1 LLAAGPSPAFLKP
14 RILGETGPLSN
25 DQTAAILPFLVTSD
39 TETVVGLHLSMENN
53 RPSVCVRTLAP
64 AVGAGAA
71 NDVFTEA
78 RTSDGLL
85 SLCVAAQDR
94 PMTVW

>member
-1 LLAAGPSPAFLKP
+1 
-14 RILGETGPLSN
+14 
-25 DQTAAILPFLVTSD
+25 
-39 TETVVGLHLSMENN
+39 MENN

-85 SLCVAAQDR
+85 SVCVAAQDR